1 MKSIKFILNCVTS
14 SIKKKIFKSQKT
26 DISQECETLLNFTEK
41 DPSDEDLKHTEDYLN
56 NYNVTTRWQTV

>member
-26 DISQECETLLNFTEK
+26 DISQECEMLLNFKEK
-41 DPSDEDLKHTEDYLN
+41 ESSDEDLVHTEEYLK

>member
-26 DISQECETLLNFTEK
+26 DISQECEMLLNFKEK
-41 DPSDEDLKHTEDYLN
+41 ESSEEDLEHTEEYLN